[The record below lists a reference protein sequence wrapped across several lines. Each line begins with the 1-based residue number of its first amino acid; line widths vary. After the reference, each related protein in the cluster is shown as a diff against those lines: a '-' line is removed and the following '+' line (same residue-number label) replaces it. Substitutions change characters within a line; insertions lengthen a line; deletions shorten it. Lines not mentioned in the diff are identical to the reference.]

1 MDYDNKKP
9 KETTRIFLKSLAV
22 SFGAIA
28 LFTIG
33 FFLAQF
39 IFG

>member
-1 MDYDNKKP
+1 MNINKNIKDS
-9 KETTRIFLKSLAV
+9 TRIFLKSLAF
-22 SFGAIA
+22 SIGAIS

-33 FFLAQF
+33 FFLAQL